1 MLKMKYNLIFSFAM
15 FCSSLTYG
23 QTAFPVECTDYLKAF
38 AQTFATTNLA
48 TPCVQWTGGCLQ
60 SNDIYRSGSVMIG
73 ARSLAGS
80 KLSVTEGVISTSLR
94 VIESGSTWP
103 DYVFHKN
110 YDLMPLSE
118 VKMFIAKHK
127 HLPNTPSEAEVV
139 AEGGFKV
146 GSVLNNH
153 QEKIEEA
160 FLHLISLK
168 AQATQLNEELAALS
182 KEETALLVLFIEK
195 LSEHSVT
202 HLEK

>member
-1 MLKMKYNLIFSFAM
+1 
-15 FCSSLTYG
+15 
-23 QTAFPVECTDYLKAF
+23 
-38 AQTFATTNLA
+38 
-48 TPCVQWTGGCLQ
+48 
-60 SNDIYRSGSVMIG
+60 
-73 ARSLAGS
+73 
-80 KLSVTEGVISTSLR
+80 
-94 VIESGSTWP
+94 
-103 DYVFHKN
+103 
-110 YDLMPLSE
+110 
-118 VKMFIAKHK
+118 MFIAKHK